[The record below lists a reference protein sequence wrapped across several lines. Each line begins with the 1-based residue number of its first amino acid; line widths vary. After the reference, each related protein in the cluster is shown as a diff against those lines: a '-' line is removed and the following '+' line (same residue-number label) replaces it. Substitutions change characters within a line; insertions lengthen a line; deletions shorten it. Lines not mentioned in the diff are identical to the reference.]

1 MKNKEQSDATTSGQ
15 CGPRLRVWG
24 GPQQAV
30 FVACGHESI
39 ACHLAE
45 SLKIAQKNRGSYY

>member
-45 SLKIAQKNRGSYY
+45 SLKIAQKNRGSY